1 MSYVLPE
8 SDLGGACDWLASSVA
23 ATDHHLLGE
32 EDLFSGDLNTQV
44 TAGNH
49 DAIAGLHDLI
59 ESAHSGQEMTMARF
73 LSPWFSEHFGVSH
86 WKRVMEIPI
95 FEKKKKKII

>member
-1 MSYVLPE
+1 MTENFKRQTSGINQTKRFAHY
-8 SDLGGACDWLASSVA
+8 DLGGACDGLASSVA

-44 TAGNH
+44 AAGNH

-59 ESAHSGQEMTMARF
+59 ESAHSGKEMTMAQF
-73 LSPWFSEHFGVSH
+73 PSPWFSEHFEYQTG
-86 WKRVMEIPI
+86 KG
-95 FEKKKKKII
+95 